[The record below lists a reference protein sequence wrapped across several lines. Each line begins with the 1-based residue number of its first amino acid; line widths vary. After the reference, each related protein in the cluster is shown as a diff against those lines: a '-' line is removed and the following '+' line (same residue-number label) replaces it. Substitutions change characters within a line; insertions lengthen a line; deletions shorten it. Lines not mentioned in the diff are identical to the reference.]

1 MENVGLN
8 DREIA
13 FVLDG
18 KVVELTICDTRFAS
32 ILLSNPLV
40 LDVTGLG
47 VNLNFDYNYQTGKLF
62 ALTPQEITPHMQDS
76 FAGNMQE
83 PFNEINPCLPPT
95 ENVIES
101 NLMVVNNEPK
111 PCACSNH
118 S

>member
-1 MENVGLN
+1 MENVELN
-8 DREIA
+8 NREMA

-62 ALTPQEITPHMQDS
+62 TL
-76 FAGNMQE
+76 
-83 PFNEINPCLPPT
+83 NPSSV
-95 ENVIES
+95 EVF
-101 NLMVVNNEPK
+101 
-111 PCACSNH
+111 SNH
-118 S
+118 FLFFLEIIICLISFFNPYV